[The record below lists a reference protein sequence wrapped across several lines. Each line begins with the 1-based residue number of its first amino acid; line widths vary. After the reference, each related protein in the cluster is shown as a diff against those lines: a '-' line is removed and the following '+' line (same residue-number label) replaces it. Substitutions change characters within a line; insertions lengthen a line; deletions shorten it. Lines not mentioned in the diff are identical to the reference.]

1 MAATAEKIEELEIP
15 DGGIGDFVMEDDER
29 EAVYGRKGG
38 KKEDFGD
45 AGIAQFPELA
55 KKMATYGRN
64 EDKYLAHVAEG
75 ELVIPHHFL
84 KDEDTKKRIFDML
97 IEAGFENPADYVVG
111 ADGNNVNPTTGLPEF
126 WWLQDVLS
134 DVVSGVKSALSSVVK
149 VIKKVAPIVLPI
161 ALAMTPLGPIYGAA
175 MGSGIATLANGGS
188 LQDAFKSA
196 LVSGAA
202 GAVMSGFSS
211 GKGSFFDK
219 VGAEMSD
226 PMGRIGQTIDGV
238 TATAGGS
245 GFSGKGNA
253 FSDYVPTE
261 SVPTVAQSVE
271 NMVPEYT
278 IPGQEAT
285 PRTVQALRD
294 KYNAVPDSSFSD
306 FMFAGNQTPQ
316 DIAIAQQ
323 NASAAAYKS
332 AIAGGLKEEAA
343 QGLATDA
350 FKNAA
355 PGMLQKFGPSAIA
368 GTALMGA
375 TGMFKVPEEEEL
387 NLIRRNADGTPTTGA
402 DLIAAN
408 PSDYLMKDLGSMRLN
423 EKGEYEDVPNSFFD
437 TQYQINYPMYK
448 APEMTYQAAADGGPI
463 FPRRNG
469 GIAPTEGV
477 QGQDSVR
484 AMLMPGEFVMTT
496 DAVRGMG
503 NGDLNNGIKSMY
515 SVMRNLES
523 RGRKTA

>member
-1 MAATAEKIEELEIP
+1 MAKTAEKIEELEIP

-38 KKEDFGD
+38 KEVDFGE

-126 WWLQDVLS
+126 WWLQDALS
-134 DVVSGVKSALSSVVK
+134 SVASGVKSALSSVVK
-149 VIKKVAPIVLPI
+149 VIKKVAPIILPI

-175 MGSGIATLANGGS
+175 MGSGIATLANGGN

-202 GAVMSGFSS
+202 GAAYAGL
-211 GKGSFFDK
+211 GKGTGSFFDK
-219 VGAEMSD
+219 VGKEAAN
-226 PMGRIGQTIDGV
+226 PMARIGQTIDGV
-238 TATAGGS
+238 TS
-245 GFSGKGNA
+245 GFSGEGFGEMFKGYEA
-253 FSDYVPTE
+253 TADLP
-261 SVPTVAQSVE
+261 A
-271 NMVPEYT
+271 EYS
-278 IPGQEAT
+278 IPGQYPSKAQ
-285 PRTVQALRD
+285 VQALAQQNSVSD
-294 KYNAVPDSSFSD
+294 PSFSD
-306 FMFAGNQTPQ
+306 FMFSGNQTPQ
-316 DIAIAQQ
+316 DIALAQQ

-332 AIAGGLKEEAA
+332 AIAGGINEKGA
-343 QGLATDA
+343 QKLATTA
-350 FKNAA
+350 FEGAA

-375 TGMFKVPEEEEL
+375 TGMFNTPEEEQL
-387 NLIRRNADGTPTTGA
+387 DLIRRNADGSRTTGE
-402 DLIAAN
+402 DLLLAN
-408 PSDYLMKDLGSMRLN
+408 PSEYLIHDLGSMRLN
-423 EKGEYEDVPNSFFD
+423 PKTGKYEQKSFFD
-437 TQYQINYPMYK
+437 TQYAASDPMYQ
-448 APEMTYQAAADGGPI
+448 APEMNYQAAADGGPI

>member
-196 LVSGAA
+196 LVSGATGAAYA
-202 GAVMSGFSS
+202 GL
-211 GKGSFFDK
+211 GKGTGSFFDK
-219 VGAEMSD
+219 VGDAAAN
-226 PMGRIGQTIDGV
+226 PMARIGETLDGV
-238 TATAGGS
+238 TS
-245 GFSGKGNA
+245 S
-253 FSDYVPTE
+253 FSDLIPSTD
-261 SVPTVAQSVE
+261 TVTTTTTALP
-271 NMVPEYT
+271 PEYT
-278 IPGQEAT
+278 PYGQTVPLT
-285 PRTVQALRD
+285 PKQLAA
-294 KYNAVPDSSFSD
+294 NVPPPSPPDPSFSD
-306 FMFAGNQTPQ
+306 FMVAGNQTPQ
-316 DIAIAQQ
+316 DIALAQQ

-332 AIAGGLKEEAA
+332 AIAGGINEEGA
-343 QGLATDA
+343 QKLATTA
-350 FKNAA
+350 FEGAA

-375 TGMFKVPEEEEL
+375 TGMFKVPEEEKL
-387 NLIRRNADGTPTTGA
+387 DLIRRNADGTPITGE
-402 DLIAAN
+402 DLIAAD
-408 PSDYLMKDLGSMRLN
+408 PGAYLIKDLGSMRLD
-423 EKGEYEDVPNSFFD
+423 EKTGKYVEVPKSFFQ
-437 TQYQINYPMYK
+437 TQYQMEYPMYQ
-448 APEMTYQAAADGGPI
+448 APEMPYQAAADGGPI

>member
-1 MAATAEKIEELEIP
+1 MAKTAEKIEELEIP

-38 KKEDFGD
+38 KEVDFGE

-126 WWLQDVLS
+126 WWLQDALS
-134 DVVSGVKSALSSVVK
+134 SVVSGVKSAFSGVVK
-149 VIKKVAPIVLPI
+149 VIKKVAPIILPI

-175 MGSGIATLANGGS
+175 MGSGIATLANGGN

-196 LVSGAA
+196 LVSGATGAAYA
-202 GAVMSGFSS
+202 GL
-211 GKGSFFDK
+211 GKGTGSFFDK
-219 VGAEMSD
+219 VGDAAAN
-226 PMGRIGQTIDGV
+226 PMARIGETLDGV
-238 TATAGGS
+238 TS
-245 GFSGKGNA
+245 GFSDLIP
-253 FSDYVPTE
+253 STD
-261 SVPTVAQSVE
+261 TVKTTTTALP
-271 NMVPEYT
+271 PEYT
-278 IPGQEAT
+278 PYGQTVPLT
-285 PRTVQALRD
+285 PDQLVA
-294 KYNAVPDSSFSD
+294 NVPPPSPPDPSFSD

-316 DIAIAQQ
+316 DIALAQQ

-332 AIAGGLKEEAA
+332 AIAGKINEEGAQKLAKE
-343 QGLATDA
+343 A
-350 FKNAA
+350 FEGAA

-375 TGMFKVPEEEEL
+375 TGMFNTPEEEQL
-387 NLIRRNADGTPTTGA
+387 DLIRRNADGSRTTGE
-402 DLIAAN
+402 DLLLAN
-408 PSDYLMKDLGSMRLN
+408 PSEYLMHDIGSMRLN
-423 EKGEYEDVPNSFFD
+423 DDGKYEDVPNSFFD
-437 TQYQINYPMYK
+437 TQYQINYPMYQ
-448 APEMTYQAAADGGPI
+448 APEMNYQAAADGGPI

>member
-196 LVSGAA
+196 LVSGAT
-202 GAVMSGFSS
+202 GAVFSGAT
-211 GKGSFFDK
+211 GEASFFDNIS
-219 VGAEMSD
+219 AD
-226 PMGRIGQTIDGV
+226 AANPMARIGETLDGV
-238 TATAGGS
+238 T
-245 GFSGKGNA
+245 
-253 FSDYVPTE
+253 
-261 SVPTVAQSVE
+261 
-271 NMVPEYT
+271 
-278 IPGQEAT
+278 
-285 PRTVQALRD
+285 
-294 KYNAVPDSSFSD
+294 SSFSD
-306 FMFAGNQTPQ
+306 LIPST
-316 DIAIAQQ
+316 DT
-323 NASAAAYKS
+323 AAAATKYTPYGAEIPLTPNQLVANVPAKGPS
-332 AIAGGLKEEAA
+332 FKDYAFRGGESKEAIKALQDQAGIDYAARMKELGIAPTEAGLKAKIAEA
-343 QGLATDA
+343 GP
-350 FKNAA
+350 N
-355 PGMLQKFGPSAIA
+355 MLERFGPSAIA

-387 NLIRRNADGTPTTGA
+387 NLIRRNEDGTPTTGA

>member
-1 MAATAEKIEELEIP
+1 MAKTAEKIEELEIP

-38 KKEDFGD
+38 KEVDFGE

-126 WWLQDVLS
+126 WWLQDALS
-134 DVVSGVKSALSSVVK
+134 SVVSGVKSAFSGVVK
-149 VIKKVAPIVLPI
+149 VIKKVAPIILPI

-175 MGSGIATLANGGS
+175 MGSGIATLANGGN

-202 GAVMSGFSS
+202 GAAYAGL
-211 GKGSFFDK
+211 GKGTGSFFDK
-219 VGAEMSD
+219 VGKEAAN
-226 PMGRIGQTIDGV
+226 PMARIGQTIDGV
-238 TATAGGS
+238 TS
-245 GFSGKGNA
+245 GFSGEGFGEMFEGYEATVPKADTPNVSQLQHQVYEPPVVEGPSFKDYA
-253 FSDYVPTE
+253 FRGGESKEAIKALQDQAGIDYAASMKELGIAPTE
-261 SVPTVAQSVE
+261 A
-271 NMVPEYT
+271 
-278 IPGQEAT
+278 
-285 PRTVQALRD
+285 
-294 KYNAVPDSSFSD
+294 
-306 FMFAGNQTPQ
+306 
-316 DIAIAQQ
+316 
-323 NASAAAYKS
+323 
-332 AIAGGLKEEAA
+332 GLKAKMAEA
-343 QGLATDA
+343 G
-350 FKNAA
+350 
-355 PGMLQKFGPSAIA
+355 PGMLAKFGPSAIA

-375 TGMFKVPEEEEL
+375 TGMFKTPEEEQL
-387 NLIRRNADGTPTTGA
+387 DLIRRNADGSRTTGE
-402 DLIAAN
+402 DLLLAN
-408 PSDYLMKDLGSMRLN
+408 PSEYLMHDIGSMRLN
-423 EKGEYEDVPNSFFD
+423 DDGKYEDVPNSFFD
-437 TQYQINYPMYK
+437 TQYQINYPMYQ
-448 APEMTYQAAADGGPI
+448 APEMNYQAAADGGPI

>member
-175 MGSGIATLANGGS
+175 MGSGIATLANGGN

-196 LVSGAA
+196 LVSGATGAAYA
-202 GAVMSGFSS
+202 GL
-211 GKGSFFDK
+211 GKGTGSFFDK
-219 VGAEMSD
+219 VGDAAAN
-226 PMGRIGQTIDGV
+226 PMARIGETLDGV
-238 TATAGGS
+238 T
-245 GFSGKGNA
+245 
-253 FSDYVPTE
+253 
-261 SVPTVAQSVE
+261 
-271 NMVPEYT
+271 
-278 IPGQEAT
+278 
-285 PRTVQALRD
+285 
-294 KYNAVPDSSFSD
+294 SSFSD
-306 FMFAGNQTPQ
+306 LIPSTDTAAAATKYTPYGAEIPLTPNQLVANVPAEGPSFKDYAFRGGQSKEALSELATEAGNKYLLNTPEAMQT
-316 DIAIAQQ
+316 
-323 NASAAAYKS
+323 AANY
-332 AIAGGLKEEAA
+332 EAA
-343 QGLATDA
+343 
-350 FKNAA
+350 KAA
-355 PGMLQKFGPSAIA
+355 VAPNMLEKFGPSAIA

-375 TGMFKVPEEEEL
+375 TGMFKTPEEEQL
-387 NLIRRNADGTPTTGA
+387 DLIRRNADGTPTTGA

-437 TQYQINYPMYK
+437 TQYQINYPMYQ
-448 APEMTYQAAADGGPI
+448 APEINSLAQFAADGGPI

>member
-1 MAATAEKIEELEIP
+1 MAKTAEKIEELEIP

-38 KKEDFGD
+38 KEVDFGE

-126 WWLQDVLS
+126 WWLQDALS
-134 DVVSGVKSALSSVVK
+134 SVASGVKSALSSVVK
-149 VIKKVAPIVLPI
+149 VIKKVAPIILPI

-175 MGSGIATLANGGS
+175 MGSGIATLANGGN

-202 GAVMSGFSS
+202 GAAYAGL
-211 GKGSFFDK
+211 GKGTGSFFDK
-219 VGAEMSD
+219 VGKEAAN
-226 PMGRIGQTIDGV
+226 PMARIGQTIDGV
-238 TATAGGS
+238 TS
-245 GFSGKGNA
+245 GFSGEG
-253 FSDYVPTE
+253 FGEMFEGY
-261 SVPTVAQSVE
+261 
-271 NMVPEYT
+271 
-278 IPGQEAT
+278 EAT
-285 PRTVQALRD
+285 VPKADTTNASQLQNRVYEPPVEGPSFKDYAFRGGESKEAL
-294 KYNAVPDSSFSD
+294 AESATQ
-306 FMFAGNQTPQ
+306 AGNKYMLNTPETMQT
-316 DIAIAQQ
+316 
-323 NASAAAYKS
+323 AAGY
-332 AIAGGLKEEAA
+332 EAA
-343 QGLATDA
+343 KAS
-350 FKNAA
+350 AA
-355 PGMLQKFGPSAIA
+355 PGMLAKFGPSAIA

-375 TGMFKVPEEEEL
+375 TGMFNTPEEEQL
-387 NLIRRNADGTPTTGA
+387 DLIRRNADGSRTTGE
-402 DLIAAN
+402 DLLLAN
-408 PSDYLMKDLGSMRLN
+408 PSEYLIHDLGSMRLN
-423 EKGEYEDVPNSFFD
+423 PKTGKYEQKSFFD
-437 TQYQINYPMYK
+437 TQYAASDPMYK
-448 APEMTYQAAADGGPI
+448 APEMNYQAAADGGPI

>member
-134 DVVSGVKSALSSVVK
+134 DVVSGVKSTLSSVVK

-175 MGSGIATLANGGS
+175 MGSGIATLANGGN

-196 LVSGAA
+196 LVSGATGAAYA
-202 GAVMSGFSS
+202 GL
-211 GKGSFFDK
+211 GKGTGSFFDK
-219 VGAEMSD
+219 VSD
-226 PMGRIGQTIDGV
+226 AAANPMGRIGQTIDGV
-238 TATAGGS
+238 TS
-245 GFSGKGNA
+245 GFSGEGFGEMFEGYKATVPKADTANA
-253 FSDYVPTE
+253 SQLQNRVDEPPVEGSSLSDYAFRGGKSEEAIKALQDQAGIDYAASMEKYGIAPTE
-261 SVPTVAQSVE
+261 A
-271 NMVPEYT
+271 
-278 IPGQEAT
+278 
-285 PRTVQALRD
+285 
-294 KYNAVPDSSFSD
+294 
-306 FMFAGNQTPQ
+306 
-316 DIAIAQQ
+316 
-323 NASAAAYKS
+323 
-332 AIAGGLKEEAA
+332 GLKAKIAEA
-343 QGLATDA
+343 GP
-350 FKNAA
+350 N
-355 PGMLQKFGPSAIA
+355 MLEKFGPSAIA

-437 TQYQINYPMYK
+437 TQYQINYPMYQ
-448 APEMTYQAAADGGPI
+448 APEINSLAQFAADGGPI

>member
-1 MAATAEKIEELEIP
+1 MAKTAEKIEELEIP

-38 KKEDFGD
+38 KEVDFGE

-126 WWLQDVLS
+126 WWLQDALS
-134 DVVSGVKSALSSVVK
+134 SVASGVKSALSSVVK
-149 VIKKVAPIVLPI
+149 VIKKVAPIILPI

-175 MGSGIATLANGGS
+175 MGSGIATLANGGN

-196 LVSGAA
+196 LVSGAT
-202 GAVMSGFSS
+202 GAVFSGATGKGEFFDNISADMANPMARIGETVDGVTSGFSDLIPS
-211 GKGSFFDK
+211 TDTVKPTT
-219 VGAEMSD
+219 EYT
-226 PMGRIGQTIDGV
+226 PYGQTVPLTPDQLVANAPTPDPSFGDYAFRGGESKKAIKALQDQAGIDYAASMKELGI
-238 TATAGGS
+238 A
-245 GFSGKGNA
+245 
-253 FSDYVPTE
+253 PTE
-261 SVPTVAQSVE
+261 A
-271 NMVPEYT
+271 
-278 IPGQEAT
+278 
-285 PRTVQALRD
+285 
-294 KYNAVPDSSFSD
+294 
-306 FMFAGNQTPQ
+306 
-316 DIAIAQQ
+316 
-323 NASAAAYKS
+323 
-332 AIAGGLKEEAA
+332 GLKAKMAEA
-343 QGLATDA
+343 G
-350 FKNAA
+350 
-355 PGMLQKFGPSAIA
+355 PGMLAKFGPSAVA

-375 TGMFKVPEEEEL
+375 TGMFKTPEEEQL
-387 NLIRRNADGTPTTGA
+387 DLIRRNADGSRTTGE
-402 DLIAAN
+402 DLLLAN
-408 PSDYLMKDLGSMRLN
+408 PSDYLMHDIGSMRLN
-423 EKGEYEDVPNSFFD
+423 DEGKYEDVPNSFFD
-437 TQYQINYPMYK
+437 TQYQINYPMYQ
-448 APEMTYQAAADGGPI
+448 APEMNYQAAADGGPI